1 MKLYIRYP
9 DEKGIHFTTVEYDF
23 VPRIGE
29 TVKVG
34 SKEARVVNVIHD
46 LGADEVT
53 IETSEFLNSEVNW

>member
-9 DEKGIHFTTVEYDF
+9 DEKG
-23 VPRIGE
+23 
-29 TVKVG
+29 
-34 SKEARVVNVIHD
+34 IHD